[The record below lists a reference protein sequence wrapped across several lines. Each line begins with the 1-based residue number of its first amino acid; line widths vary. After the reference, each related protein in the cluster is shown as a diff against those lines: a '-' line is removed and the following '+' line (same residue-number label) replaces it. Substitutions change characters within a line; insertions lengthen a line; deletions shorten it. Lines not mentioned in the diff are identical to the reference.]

1 MSLEQQIGALVKAS
15 ENLTGA
21 VNGKIGDI
29 DKEVEIAKAKFD
41 KFIIQSRLENA
52 IFRQTKNQYC
62 NLTGT
67 NLDYFAKNAQYTIEV
82 SLYRTIATGVVWSE
96 RDAEEKEIMTAM
108 GMAGNQHFQ
117 PAIRVMKMVWSNYNS
132 SAHSNYSIYPNP
144 IANISGYITVA
155 SYAKLISGS
164 ISNMWLD
171 GITDNWSLCGKHY
184 NGRPGAYLHA
194 HPYVGSAS
202 GEVLFIWPGVVS
214 GHVPLDKNAPKW
226 GYWPSMYGESPYDA
240 QPGS

>member
-1 MSLEQQIGALVKAS
+1 MSDNLFQPLMDSVRKQTDAVEQS
-15 ENLTGA
+15 M
-21 VNGKIGDI
+21 GKIDQRMLLA
-29 DKEVEIAKAKFD
+29 ERKFSE
-41 KFIIQSRLENA
+41 FITQSRLENA

-67 NLDYFAKNAQYTIEV
+67 DLDYFSKNSQYPIDI
-82 SLYRTIATGVVWSE
+82 SLYRTISTGIVWSE

-108 GMAGNQHFQ
+108 GMSGQQHFQ
-117 PAIRVMKMVWSNYNS
+117 PPIRVMRMVWSNYNS
-132 SAHSNYSIYPNP
+132 STHSNYSIFPSP

-155 SYAKLISGS
+155 SYAKLVSGS
-164 ISNMWLD
+164 ISGMWVD
-171 GITDNWSLCGKHY
+171 GITDNWSLCGTHF

-194 HPYVGSAS
+194 HPFVGSAS
-202 GEVLFIWPGVVS
+202 GEILFIWPGVVS